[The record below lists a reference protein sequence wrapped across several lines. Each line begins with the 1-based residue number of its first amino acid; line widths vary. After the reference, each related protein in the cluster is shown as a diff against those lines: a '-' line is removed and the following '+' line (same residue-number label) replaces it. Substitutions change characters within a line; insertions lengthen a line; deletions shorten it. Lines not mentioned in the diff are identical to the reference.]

1 MCVVCDDGSACL
13 SCGTLGIFSAGGL
26 EGSIPLCFRERISD
40 VRRTPPLAHGPCIS
54 LSTRPLVTGHTTLSD
69 SNTTCS
75 KPAREARRHGHL
87 VTRQYQ
93 SSHSTFVNLLSRPRS
108 SLRLLAPPR
117 PLRRAPSRRRPPPP
131 SSSPLTRARPLSSS
145 ASRARRTP
153 PSELERDRRAAL
165 RGRPLERRAR
175 AVVELR
181 VVLELERR
189 EGGVGAEQRGE
200 GVDGGAVEVAR
211 AQVELLLRS
220 NSFVLQ

>member
-13 SCGTLGIFSAGGL
+13 SCGILSIFSAGGL

-131 SSSPLTRARPLSSS
+131 SSSAS
-145 ASRARRTP
+145 AASPFELPSHSRAPSLLFGFARAPRP
-153 PSELERDRRAAL
+153 PL
-165 RGRPLERRAR
+165 RAR
-175 AVVELR
+175 A
-181 VVLELERR
+181 
-189 EGGVGAEQRGE
+189 
-200 GVDGGAVEVAR
+200 
-211 AQVELLLRS
+211 
-220 NSFVLQ
+220 